1 MAEAATTTTS
11 PRLELAKDKVVSI
24 RDLHVEFPTVLGRV
38 RALNGVSYDVTRGKV
53 LGIVGESGCGKS
65 VTARAVMQIIEKPGR
80 ITRGE
85 ILFRPGRLERVTG
98 GRRSRGGTAIP
109 GASTGNGDAPLV
121 DQHDIGEDIPEL
133 AHGGLIDITTLP
145 PQSPQMRAIR
155 GQEIAMIFQEP
166 MTSLNPVYTVG
177 DQIREA
183 ILLHQTKDKDE
194 AHRRAVE
201 MLRRVGMP
209 NPDRVA
215 KSYPHQLSGG
225 MRQRAMIAMA
235 LSCIP
240 TLLIADEPTTALDV
254 TTEAQ
259 ILELMRELQTEFGMS
274 IMFITHSM
282 GVVAQLCDEVVV
294 MYLGRVVERATV
306 DDLFYNPKHPYTISL
321 LRSIP
326 RIGVSRHAPLEV
338 IKGSVPDPYSTV
350 TGCPF
355 HPRCPSFMP
364 GLCDKV
370 VPLETTIEG
379 SPGHTARCHLY
390 PGSTPADVSSAATPE
405 SAPVEASSGTVP
417 AQDGGAADEAGVERG
432 DS

>member
-1 MAEAATTTTS
+1 MAEAAATS
-11 PRLELAKDKVVSI
+11 TKLELATDKVVSI
-24 RDLHVEFPTVLGRV
+24 KDLHVEFPTVIGRV
-38 RALNGVSYDVTRGKV
+38 RALNGVSYDVPRGKV

-65 VTARAVMQIIEKPGR
+65 VTARAIMQIIEKPGR
-80 ITRGE
+80 ITGGE
-85 ILFRPGRLERVTG
+85 ILFRPGRVERTG
-98 GRRSRGGTAIP
+98 GKRARGAGTEAP
-109 GASTGNGDAPLV
+109 SGNGDAKLV

-133 AHGGLIDITTLP
+133 AQGGVIDLTTLDP
-145 PQSPQMRAIR
+145 HSPQMRAIR

-194 AHRRAVE
+194 ADRRAVD

-209 NPDRVA
+209 NPPRVA

-259 ILELMRELQTEFGMS
+259 ILELMRELQSEFGMS

-294 MYLGRVVERATV
+294 MYLGRVVERASV

-326 RIGVSRHAPLEV
+326 RIGVSRHQPLEV

-350 TGCPF
+350 SGCPF

-370 VPLETTIEG
+370 MPLETVVEG
-379 SPGHTARCHLY
+379 TGHTARCHLY

-405 SAPVEASSGTVP
+405 AAPPVTADGAKDGSA
-417 AQDGGAADEAGVERG
+417 DVERG